1 MNSNKITENLKSY
14 LQTARPEN
22 NIEVVIE
29 LATITQT
36 TAPEN
41 LSRGEKIA
49 NLKQAFNSELEP
61 IAKEIS
67 NQGGN
72 IVDAAWINQTVNA
85 IISSKCIEELVQ
97 LKEVSLIDLPNR
109 LTRD

>member
-1 MNSNKITENLKSY
+1 MQKSN
-14 LQTARPEN
+14 PEED
-22 NIEVVIE
+22 IEVVIE
-29 LATITQT
+29 LAPIKQ
-36 TAPEN
+36 AVASEN
-41 LSRGEKIA
+41 ISRGQKIA

-61 IAKEIS
+61 IAKEIT

-85 IISSKCIEELVQ
+85 MVSSKCIEELVQ
-97 LKEVSLIDLPNR
+97 LKEVTAIDIPNR

>member
-1 MNSNKITENLKSY
+1 MDSNKITDNLKDFM
-14 LQTARPEN
+14 QTAQPDKD
-22 NIEVVIE
+22 IEIVIE
-29 LATITQT
+29 LAPVKQSVTSQ
-36 TAPEN
+36 N

-61 IAKEIS
+61 IAKEIT

-85 IISSKCIEELVQ
+85 MVNTKCIEELVR
-97 LKEVSLIDLPNR
+97 LKEVSAIDLPNR